1 MSEPSPHGA
10 VCANS
15 WRPAHLL
22 RSFLAL
28 ILTAG
33 FLLVLPAGNVD
44 ATTGQTIWGTTK
56 PSKVATKDH
65 AAVLLG
71 TRFTTRTGGQV
82 TAIRYYKNT
91 KNTGKHYGYLWDGAG
106 ELLTSVTF
114 TSKKRSGW
122 IEAKLPIPQTL
133 VAGRTYV
140 VGYNAPKGRYSYKRN
155 VLGAGKIRTRGDITA
170 VAGVYSYTGQFPRKS
185 DRSTAYFVDVRFV
198 KSPAVVAAEIP
209 PTPTPTASPTT
220 TPTASPTTTAAAG
233 ALNCVAKPSGC
244 GYPDA
249 TNAGVSGG
257 VALKRVPTDVTSGT
271 GWTWDPR
278 GWITA
283 GDNAIVENLIIPASV
298 DITGKNAIVRNNQ
311 ITVTGETWAVALRRA
326 TNATVQNNEIGVPGA
341 TRLMVGIKDIY
352 GDSHGTKVIGNDIT
366 NASTGIQIGEG
377 LIEANYIHDLGMIA
391 GDHINGTTSN
401 GGTTQL
407 TIRGN
412 TILNKFDQTD
422 AISLF
427 QDFGVE
433 ANRLITGNLVAGG
446 GYTIYGGDNQNFG
459 KTYNIKITN
468 NRFST
473 LYFPNGGSYGPY
485 AAYDPTGAGN
495 EFSGNIWDHTG
506 LAVK

>member
-1 MSEPSPHGA
+1 MTSLPPRGLTRPLSRLIAVAASGVILLASAQSISAAEAASSVTMWGA
-10 VCANS
+10 S
-15 WRPAHLL
+15 
-22 RSFLAL
+22 
-28 ILTAG
+28 T
-33 FLLVLPAGNVD
+33 PAG
-44 ATTGQTIWGTTK
+44 
-56 PSKVATKDH
+56 VA
-65 AAVLLG
+65 AAAENSSVELG
-71 TRFTTRTGGQV
+71 TRFTPRVDGSVNALKFYKTSATAGTHTGALWSPTGVKLATATFTNESSTGWQSAVLTKAVSIKAGQTYTV
-82 TAIRYYKNT
+82 SYHAPYGRYAYT
-91 KNTGKHYGYLWDGAG
+91 SAYSTSTPASSVLVPGDGVYRYGSSSAYP
-106 ELLTSVTF
+106 TSVWGKTKYWTDIQF
-114 TSKKRSGW
+114 
-122 IEAKLPIPQTL
+122 
-133 VAGRTYV
+133 VAST
-140 VGYNAPKGRYSYKRN
+140 
-155 VLGAGKIRTRGDITA
+155 
-170 VAGVYSYTGQFPRKS
+170 
-185 DRSTAYFVDVRFV
+185 STA
-198 KSPAVVAAEIP
+198 
-209 PTPTPTASPTT
+209 PTPTVTPTASPTT

-311 ITVTGETWAVALRRA
+311 ITVTGEGWAVALRHA

-377 LIEANYIHDLGMIA
+377 LIEANYIHDLGFKS

-473 LYFPNGGSYGPY
+473 LYFPNGGYRGPY

-495 EFSGNIWDHTG
+495 QFSGNIWDHTG
-506 LAVK
+506 LAVT